1 MFAGVAP
8 AAAPREDTIT
18 VSRSDEQ
25 VAEGSGVRGPAF
37 RRLFFAW
44 SVSLVGDGVR
54 AAALPLYVAVSTGD
68 PLAASAVVAAELL
81 PWLLVALPAGALVDR
96 WRPRVVVLTA
106 HIVRA
111 VLTAVLAV
119 VVFTGQDTV
128 LILAVL
134 AFLLTTAETFAD
146 SASQLL
152 LVEIAGP
159 ADLDRA
165 NSRFVTAETIGVDL
179 AGPLAASLLFAWEP
193 AACFAL
199 DALSFAIAAW
209 YVAHV
214 PDVVPHREKRDG
226 ESLRL
231 QVVEGVRYLLTERS
245 LRVLVLAVVMS
256 ALAAAAVN
264 VVSALFAIQVL
275 GFAPA
280 LVPTL
285 MITMALGIL
294 VAARLTPALGAR
306 VGEGPLMIASLLLV
320 AAGFALLA
328 TAAVPELA
336 WVAYFVTGL
345 GSGCWN
351 VLSATRRQRLTPG
364 HLMGRVSSGYRVLAW
379 GLMPVGAAL
388 AGPIA
393 GVTSLGT
400 VLLGA
405 AVIVATTAVVLGGPL
420 VRTGGPGHASR
431 GSGI

>member
-1 MFAGVAP
+1 MSGPGGDATAGA
-8 AAAPREDTIT
+8 
-18 VSRSDEQ
+18 
-25 VAEGSGVRGPAF
+25 GVRGTAF

-54 AAALPLYVAVSTGD
+54 VAALPLYVAVRTGD
-68 PLAASAVVAAELL
+68 PLAASTVAVAELL

-96 WRPRVVVLTA
+96 WRPRTVVLVSHLA
-106 HIVRA
+106 RA
-111 VLTAVLAV
+111 VLTAVLA
-119 VVFTGQDTV
+119 
-128 LILAVL
+128 LAVL
-134 AFLLTTAETFAD
+134 TGNDGVAVLAALAFVLTTAETFAD

-152 LVEIAGP
+152 LVEIAGA

-179 AGPLAASLLFAWEP
+179 AGPLAATLLFAWQP

-199 DALSFAIAAW
+199 DSLSFAVAAW
-209 YVAHV
+209 YVARL
-214 PDVVPHREKRDG
+214 PDVVPCRDPEG
-226 ESLRL
+226 AVGGSRTRLLL
-231 QVVEGVRYLLTERS
+231 QVVEGVRYLATERA
-245 LRVLVLAVVMS
+245 LRVLVLAVVLS
-256 ALAAAAVN
+256 ALSAAAVN

-275 GFAPA
+275 GLAPA

-285 MITMALGIL
+285 MITMAVGIL
-294 VAARLTPALGAR
+294 VSARLSPVLTAR
-306 VGEGPLMIASLLLV
+306 FGEGPMMIGSLLLV
-320 AAGFALLA
+320 ALGFAVLG
-328 TAAVPELA
+328 TAGAPELA

-364 HLMGRVSSGYRVLAW
+364 HLLGRVSSGYRVLAW
-379 GLMPVGAAL
+379 GLMPLGAAL
-388 AGPIA
+388 AGPVA
-393 GVTSLGT
+393 GASSLQT

-420 VRTGGPGHASR
+420 LRTGGPGQAAR

>member
-1 MFAGVAP
+1 MFTAGDP
-8 AAAPREDTIT
+8 ALAAEEDAIT
-18 VSRSDEQ
+18 VSHCDGEL
-25 VAEGSGVRGPAF
+25 AEGSGVRGPDF
-37 RRLFFAW
+37 RRLFSAW

-68 PLAASAVVAAELL
+68 PLAASAVAAAELL

-96 WRPRVVVLTA
+96 WRPRKVVLTA
-106 HIVRA
+106 HVVRA
-111 VLTAVLAV
+111 VLTAVLAL

-128 LILAVL
+128 IILAVL
-134 AFLLTTAETFAD
+134 AFLLTTVETFAD

-159 ADLDRA
+159 TDLDRA

-179 AGPLAASLLFAWEP
+179 AGPLAASLLFVWEP

-214 PDVVPHREKRDG
+214 PDVVPHREQRDG
-226 ESLRL
+226 ESLVR
-231 QVVEGVRYLLTERS
+231 QVVEGVRYLVTERS
-245 LRVLVLAVVMS
+245 LRVLVLAVVLC
-256 ALAAAAVN
+256 ALSAAAVN
-264 VVSALFAIQVL
+264 VVSALYAIQVL

-285 MITMALGIL
+285 MITMAVGIL

-306 VGEGPLMIASLLLV
+306 VGEGPMMIASLLLI
-320 AAGFALLA
+320 AAGFAVLA
-328 TAAVPELA
+328 TSSVPGLA
-336 WVAYFVTGL
+336 WLAYFVTGL

-364 HLMGRVSSGYRVLAW
+364 YLLGRVSSGYRVLAW

-393 GVTSLGT
+393 GATSLRT

-420 VRTGGPGHASR
+420 LRTGGPGQAPR
-431 GSGI
+431 G

>member
-1 MFAGVAP
+1 M
-8 AAAPREDTIT
+8 
-18 VSRSDEQ
+18 SRPDEK
-25 VAEGSGVRGPAF
+25 VAEGSGVRGPGF
-37 RRLFFAW
+37 RRLFLAW

-96 WRPRVVVLTA
+96 WRPRTVVLTA
-106 HIVRA
+106 YAIRA
-111 VLTAVLAV
+111 VLTAVLAA
-119 VVFTGQDTV
+119 VVFTGNDPVIV
-128 LILAVL
+128 LALL
-134 AFLLTTAETFAD
+134 AFLLTTVETFAD

-179 AGPLAASLLFAWEP
+179 AGPLAASLLFVWEP

-199 DALSFAIAAW
+199 DAVSFAVAAW
-209 YVAHV
+209 YVARV
-214 PDVVPHREKRDG
+214 PDVVPHREKHDG
-226 ESLRL
+226 ESLVR
-231 QVVEGVRYLLTERS
+231 QVVEGVRYLLTDRS
-245 LRVLVLAVVMS
+245 LRVLVLAVVLCAMS
-256 ALAAAAVN
+256 AAAVN

-275 GFAPA
+275 GFAPE

-285 MITMALGIL
+285 MVTMALGIL
-294 VAARLTPALGAR
+294 LAARVTPALGAR
-306 VGEGPLMIASLLLV
+306 VGEGVLMIISLLLV
-320 AAGFALLA
+320 AGGFALLA
-328 TAAVPELA
+328 AAVVPALA

-364 HLMGRVSSGYRVLAW
+364 HLMGRISSGYRVLAW

-393 GVTSLGT
+393 GATTLGT
-400 VLLGA
+400 VLFGA

-420 VRTGGPGHASR
+420 LRTGGPGHAPRS
-431 GSGI
+431 SGI